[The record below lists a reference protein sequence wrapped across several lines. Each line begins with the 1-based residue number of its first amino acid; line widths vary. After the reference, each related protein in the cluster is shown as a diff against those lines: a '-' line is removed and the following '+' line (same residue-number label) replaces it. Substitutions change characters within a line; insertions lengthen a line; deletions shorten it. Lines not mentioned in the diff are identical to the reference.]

1 MSTLLRSYNVS
12 NGYNY
17 SMQRVSVIIPIYK
30 VEAFI
35 GRCAESLM
43 CQTLK
48 DGVEFIFV
56 DDATPDNSM
65 RVLQEVLARYP
76 ERKSQVKL
84 LKHEI
89 NQGLPAARNT
99 GLAEAK
105 GEYIFHCDSDDYVE
119 ADMLGTLYDTA
130 VQQCADMVWCDWYLT
145 FADSER
151 YMKQPQYGTAEEAL
165 KAMLAGGMKYNVW
178 NKLVRRSLYTDNH
191 IAFPAGYGMGEDM
204 TMMRLAAC
212 ARQVAYVPQAF
223 YHYVKTNAGSFCQTY
238 SERHLNELQHNVSE
252 TAQFILGHCG
262 KEWEREVAFLKL
274 EAKFPFLISD
284 GKHGE
289 YRRWKEWYP
298 EANVYIMYNKAIS
311 LRSRVIQLLA
321 AHGQFWTVRLY
332 HLLIN
337 KLVYGIIYK

>member
-1 MSTLLRSYNVS
+1 MDEKPCKI
-12 NGYNY
+12 
-17 SMQRVSVIIPIYK
+17 SVIIPIYG
-30 VEAFI
+30 VEQFI

-48 DGVEFIFV
+48 EGVEFIFV
-56 DDATPDNSM
+56 DDATPDRSIG
-65 RVLQEVLARYP
+65 VLEEMLQRYP
-76 ERKSQVKL
+76 ARKAQIIL
-84 LKHEI
+84 LRHEA

-99 GLAEAK
+99 GLAVAR

-119 ADMLGTLYDTA
+119 ADMLETLYDTA
-130 VQQCADMVWCDWYLT
+130 VQQQADMVWCDWYLT
-145 FADSER
+145 FAESER
-151 YMKQPQYGTAEEAL
+151 YMKQPQYATAEEAL

-204 TMMRLAAC
+204 TMIRLAAC
-212 ARQVAYVPQAF
+212 AQRVAYVPRAF

-238 SERHLNELQHNVSE
+238 SERHLKELQHNVSE
-252 TAQFILGHCG
+252 TAQFLLHHCG

-284 GKHGE
+284 GTGGE

-298 EANVYIMYNKAIS
+298 EANAYILQNRFVS
-311 LRSRVIQLLA
+311 LRSRIVQWLA
-321 AHGQFWTVRLY
+321 AHGQMWAVWLY
-332 HLLIN
+332 NKVVMQWMYKLI
-337 KLVYGIIYK
+337 YR